1 MIAVGPMKEV
11 CGLKF
16 LDVVVFIRLNVVSPL
31 PQQEPRRRKTFGVA
45 PYRVQ
50 VRWIGEIVVVARPS
64 TIIIREKDYSFAAVY
79 QDPPGKVNC
88 RNRIQLTK
96 QENLARKDSSHQESE
111 LYHKGTKPA
120 ALDGR
125 ESAHMVLPAKIQIFV
140 SDRRVSLVAARRFR
154 SRGLAA

>member
-16 LDVVVFIRLNVVSPL
+16 LDGVVFIRLNVVSAL

-45 PYRVQ
+45 PDRVQ
-50 VRWIGEIVVVARPS
+50 VWRIGKVVAVARPS
-64 TIIIREKDYSFAAVY
+64 PIIVGEEDYSFAAVY

-96 QENLARKDSSHQESE
+96 QENLARKDASHQESE

-140 SDRRVSLVAARRFR
+140 SYRWVSLVTARRFR
-154 SRGLAA
+154 SRGLA